1 MVRPRC
7 DSRRCSPSVA
17 VPAPVRSSLHADTA
31 RLRFGYA
38 LTEAPVMQDLGL
50 LLLRIVA
57 GVTLFA
63 HGYPKLFGG
72 PGKQPHPLLAR
83 TMGPNYP
90 GAVERSGPGFVV
102 ALEKMGVPIPEAAAT
117 ASGLAELGGGL
128 APAAG
133 LFTRPAALAATANL
147 GVARYKADLKKGV
160 YGPGGIDVPL
170 LLGTVALALC
180 LTGPGRLSVDHLVS
194 K

>member
-1 MVRPRC
+1 
-7 DSRRCSPSVA
+7 
-17 VPAPVRSSLHADTA
+17 
-31 RLRFGYA
+31 
-38 LTEAPVMQDLGL
+38 MQDLGL

-57 GVTLFA
+57 GATLFA

-72 PGKQPHPLLAR
+72 PGKQPHPLLAK

-102 ALEKMGVPIPEAAAT
+102 ALQKMGVPIPEVAAT

-128 APAAG
+128 ALAAG
-133 LFTRPAALAATANL
+133 LFTRPAALVVTVNM
-147 GVARYKADLKKGV
+147 GVASYKAHWKNGF
-160 YGPGGIDVPL
+160 YGQGGFEFPL

-180 LTGPGRLSVDHLVS
+180 LTGPGRLSIDHLVS